1 MVGKED
7 FKKKAKEMAEKARA
21 KAQREKAEKTGQP
34 EKGESGSSGF
44 QPSETAEKLKKEH
57 GEGPERW

>member
-21 KAQREKAEKTGQP
+21 KAQGEKAEKARKP
-34 EKGESGSSGF
+34 EEGEPERPGF
-44 QPSETAEKLKKEH
+44 QPSEASEKLKKEH
-57 GEGPERW
+57 GEGPEQW